1 LIGDKWLE
9 SKLYGVSVETVMNV
23 KTVKML
29 SVQTVSPPA
38 LIGAAPFKN
47 MQLDPQVTS
56 PPFQTE
62 LTLSSQLQSW
72 YLFLVAFLLIQCG
85 GVTAYKAVKV
95 ANLKQGQT
103 VVILGAG
110 GGVGSFALQ
119 YAHALGYKTIA
130 VDGGAAKEKSTK
142 ALGAEK
148 YIDFTKEKDLVA
160 AVKEATNGGA
170 HAVIVFSPSPQAY
183 AQAPFM
189 LRKRGTM
196 VAVGLPGGP
205 SPISVEPGYLAFYG
219 IVIRGS
225 LVGNQSD
232 VMEALE
238 IAKQG
243 KIEVPSSIKKLEDLQ
258 SVMEDMEAGKVVG
271 RVVLTFD

>member
-1 LIGDKWLE
+1 LASCPLADL
-9 SKLYGVSVETVMNV
+9 
-23 KTVKML
+23 
-29 SVQTVSPPA
+29 
-38 LIGAAPFKN
+38 
-47 MQLDPQVTS
+47 
-56 PPFQTE
+56 
-62 LTLSSQLQSW
+62 
-72 YLFLVAFLLIQCG
+72 QCG
-85 GVTAYKAVKV
+85 GVTAYKAVKN
-95 ANLKQGQT
+95 ANLKKGQT

-119 YAHALGYKTIA
+119 YAHALGYKTVA

-142 ALGAEK
+142 ALGAWK

-160 AVKEATNGGA
+160 AVKEATDGGA
-170 HAVIVFSPSPQAY
+170 NAVIVFSPSPQAY

-196 VAVGLPGGP
+196 VAVGLPAGS
-205 SPISVEPGYLAFYG
+205 SPISVEPGYLAFSG
-219 IVIRGS
+219 INLRGS

-232 VMEALE
+232 VLEALE

>member
-1 LIGDKWLE
+1 LE
-9 SKLYGVSVETVMNV
+9 SKRSGVSVGIVMNV
-23 KTVKML
+23 RTVTTL
-29 SVQTVSPPA
+29 SAQTASQLA
-38 LIGAAPFKN
+38 LTRVAPFKN
-47 MQLDPQVTS
+47 IQSGPQVTS
-56 PPFQTE
+56 PQSQKG
-62 LTLSSQLQSW
+62 LTLSSQLPSW
-72 YLFLVAFLLIQCG
+72 YPFTSCSLTDFQCG
-85 GVTAYKAVKV
+85 GVTAYKAVKN
-95 ANLKQGQT
+95 ANLKKGQT

-119 YAHALGYKTIA
+119 YAHAMGYKTVA

-142 ALGAEK
+142 ALGAWK
-148 YIDFTKEKDLVA
+148 YIDFTKEKDLIA
-160 AVKEATNGGA
+160 AVKEATDGGA

-196 VAVGLPGGP
+196 VAVGLPAGS
-205 SPISVEPGYLAFYG
+205 SPISVEPGYLAFSG
-219 IVIRGS
+219 INIRGS

-232 VMEALE
+232 VLEALE

-243 KIEVPSSIKKLEDLQ
+243 KIEVPSSIKKLDDLQ

>member
-1 LIGDKWLE
+1 
-9 SKLYGVSVETVMNV
+9 MNV
-23 KTVKML
+23 RTVTTL
-29 SVQTVSPPA
+29 SAQTVSQPA
-38 LIGAAPFKN
+38 LTRVEPFKN
-47 MQLDPQVTS
+47 IQLDLQVTS
-56 PPFQTE
+56 LQSPME
-62 LTLSSQLQSW
+62 LTLSSQLLSW
-72 YLFLVAFLLIQCG
+72 YLASSFLLMFQCG
-85 GVTAYKAVKV
+85 GVTAYKAVKN
-95 ANLKQGQT
+95 ANLKKGQT

-119 YAHALGYKTIA
+119 YAHALGYRTVA

-142 ALGAEK
+142 ALGAWK

-160 AVKEATNGGA
+160 AVKEATDGGA

-196 VAVGLPGGP
+196 VAVGLPAGS
-205 SPISVEPGYLAFYG
+205 SPISVEPGYLAFTA
-219 IVIRGS
+219 INLRGS
-225 LVGNQSD
+225 LVGNQAD
-232 VMEALE
+232 VLEALE

-243 KIEVPSSIKKLEDLQ
+243 KIEVPSSIKKLDDLQ
-258 SVMEDMEAGKVVG
+258 SVLEDMEAGKVVG